1 MEKPIPVEPERI
13 RTFGLFGHSGC
24 GKTTLG
30 EAIVYL
36 CKENTR
42 LGRVDDGTSILDYD
56 PDEMERKLT
65 ITLSVASGGFK
76 GYRLNLVDTPGYY
89 DFMGDVYSGLRAVDS
104 GVVVVDATT
113 GVEFGTELVFN
124 ALKGKARLVF
134 VNKLGKEHA
143 DFSKVLEELR
153 QGFKERFW
161 VVEQPLGTAESF
173 KGVMALYEGKAFV
186 YEEGV
191 RKEVEPPPE
200 SSEWLKRFQDET
212 IELAADLDEVI
223 MERYIEG
230 GTISREEVDR
240 AIRAGILRGE
250 ITPVLLGDAYTLVGV
265 DCLLDF
271 IIRYLPSPLELRFDL
286 ESGEVKPGPQEP
298 LIGVV
303 FKTISEPHLGDLFY
317 TRVLSGVFKPGISV
331 HNPITNEEERINQL
345 YRIKGEERYEVKELV
360 TGELGAL
367 VKLRSTRTGHTIV
380 QSGLNLRFEPIPFPA
395 PSISMAIV
403 PKTRGDEERVSAALA
418 RLHEEDPTFCYEYAT
433 ELQQQLIHGLGEL
446 HLSVVLERLRRKFG
460 VEVELERPRIPYRET
475 VAASGSAQGKYKKQ
489 TGGRGQYGDVWLR
502 LEPLPRGQGFEFK
515 DEIFGGAIPAKYIPA
530 VEKGVEEAMS
540 QGVLAG
546 YRVVDLRATVYD
558 GSFHPVD
565 SSDIAFKIAAQL
577 AFRAAAEKAG
587 VVLLEPITEL
597 TVTIPEAY
605 MGDVVGDL
613 NARRGRILGI
623 AGEGGLKEIKALV
636 PQAELFKYSTTLRS
650 ITQGRGYFT
659 LKFHGYEEVPKELS
673 VRIIEE
679 AKASKRG

>member
-1 MEKPIPVEPERI
+1 MEKSIPVEPERI

-30 EAIVYL
+30 EAIIYL

-42 LGRVDDGTSILDYD
+42 VGRVDDGTSILDYD
-56 PDEMERKLT
+56 PDEMERRLT
-65 ITLSVASGGFK
+65 ITLSVASGVFK

-124 ALKGKARLVF
+124 ALKSRPRLVF

-143 DFSKVLEELR
+143 DFSKALEGLR
-153 QGFKERFW
+153 QGFKGRFW
-161 VVEQPLGTAESF
+161 VVEQPLGTARSF
-173 KGVMALYEGKAFV
+173 KGLMALYEGKAFV
-186 YEEGV
+186 YEDGV
-191 RKEVEPPPE
+191 RKEIELPSE
-200 SSEWLKRFQDET
+200 SSNWLKGFQDET
-212 IELAADLDEVI
+212 IELAADLDEAI
-223 MERYIEG
+223 MERYLEG
-230 GTISREEVDR
+230 AAISQEEVDR

-250 ITPVLLGDAYTLVGV
+250 ITPVLLGDAYSLAGV

-271 IIRYLPSPLELRFDL
+271 IIRYLPSPLELRLDL
-286 ESGEVKPGPQEP
+286 ESGELKPGPQEP
-298 LIGVV
+298 LIGIV

-331 HNPITNEEERINQL
+331 YNLSANGEERINQL
-345 YRIKGEERYEVKELV
+345 YRIKGKERYEVKELV

-367 VKLRSTRTGHTIV
+367 VKLRSTRTGHTLV
-380 QSGLNLRFEPIPFPA
+380 QPGVTPRFEPIQFPA

-403 PKTRGDEERVSAALA
+403 PKTRGDEEKVSAALA
-418 RLHEEDPTFCYEYAT
+418 RLHDEDPTFCYRYDT
-433 ELQQQLIHGLGEL
+433 ELHQQLIHGLGEL
-446 HLSVVLERLRRKFG
+446 HLSVILERLRRKFG
-460 VEVELERPRIPYRET
+460 VAVELERPRIPYRET
-475 VAASGSAQGKYKKQ
+475 VVGPGSAQGKYKKQ
-489 TGGRGQYGDVWLR
+489 TGGHGQYGDVWLR
-502 LEPLPRGQGFEFK
+502 LEPLPRGQGYEFK
-515 DEIFGGAIPAKYIPA
+515 NEIFGGAIPAKYIPS
-530 VEKGVEEAMS
+530 VEKGVGEAMA

-546 YRVVDLRATVYD
+546 YPVVDLRATVHD

-587 VVLLEPITEL
+587 VVLLEPIAEL
-597 TVTIPEAY
+597 TITVPEEY
-605 MGDVVGDL
+605 MGDVIGDL
-613 NARRGRILGI
+613 NARRGRILGMS
-623 AGEGGLKEIKALV
+623 GEAGLKEIKALV
-636 PQAELFKYSTTLRS
+636 PQAELFRYSTTLRS

-659 LKFHGYEEVPKELS
+659 LKLHGYEEVPREIS
-673 VRIIEE
+673 SRVVE
-679 AKASKRG
+679 AAAKRG